1 MLKSNDRN
9 KIGLKYFFILICI
22 KLGISY
28 FKIGNSNIKI
38 EDSNCNL
45 GKSNFEVCISGN
57 LSLIRFLTTQLFYY
71 RWCISLQESSTTNNS
86 TPQPLASTT
95 QTQNPSANQDTT
107 VQETTSAAIGK
118 PLMWWRH
125 LSFNNNY
132 RFFLQFYRKF
142 VFVLFWVLDTELTI
156 SQELAFLEC
165 INGCS
170 CPVITDQFSTGTE
183 LYSGGSTTYACKQG
197 YDGRIWTVCL
207 FASFQEKKI
216 NLNKMNPV
224 KRS

>member
-1 MLKSNDRN
+1 MHFGKLIFNTLSSNTIVLLD
-9 KIGLKYFFILICI
+9 L
-22 KLGISY
+22 
-28 FKIGNSNIKI
+28 
-38 EDSNCNL
+38 
-45 GKSNFEVCISGN
+45 
-57 LSLIRFLTTQLFYY
+57 
-71 RWCISLQESSTTNNS
+71 WCISLQESSTTNNS

-125 LSFNNNY
+125 LNLNNNY
-132 RFFLQFYRKF
+132 RVFFLQFYRKF

-156 SQELAFLEC
+156 NQELAFLEC

-170 CPVITDQFSTGTE
+170 CSVITDQFSTGTE

-207 FASFQEKKI
+207 FASFQEKK
-216 NLNKMNPV
+216 N
-224 KRS
+224 SS